1 MPDTSVIV
9 GNYSII
15 TECDFFC
22 NERNFRLFDFKRFE
36 MVRSNTCTATIA
48 SAKRTAIIIAIL
60 VMVVRLGGF
69 NFRNSIFTLITRI
82 AARQRRKYHQVK
94 SPYCDYPSH
103 YVANIEK

>member
-15 TECDFFC
+15 TKCDFFC
-22 NERNFRLFDFKRFE
+22 NEGNVWLLYFKRFE
-36 MVRSNTCTATIA
+36 MVRSNTYTATIA